1 MSDTLKVVIVSFF
14 CWISH
19 YGKDS
24 IYWQRAL
31 YWGGALLPLTPTPMK
46 NSNERSCRRQQ
57 CNWIFQTSPLKLIP
71 VALSSLAICKHMGPT
86 HRRWLSW
93 GSNTES
99 VRCYEM
105 CVKGKVYAC
114 MGLNFNNSNNRI
126 YYLLDTMLGAKHS
139 LLYPF
144 NSLTKKA
151 LFLSPCTDEQTKLG
165 ELQLLRSLCFLAQ
178 CSFHS
183 STVLY
188 WVGCICFYLCNA
200 IHT

>member
-1 MSDTLKVVIVSFF
+1 MKYVRYLKR
-14 CWISH
+14 
-19 YGKDS
+19 GDS
-24 IYWQRAL
+24 LIFLLNFPLWKGLNYWQRAL
-31 YWGGALLPLTPTPMK
+31 HWGGALLLLTPTPME

-86 HRRWLSW
+86 HCRWLSW

-114 MGLNFNNSNNRI
+114 MGLNFSNSNNRI
-126 YYLLDTMLGAKHS
+126 YYLLDTMPGAKHS

-144 NSLTKKA
+144 NGLTKKA
-151 LFLSPCTDEQTKLG
+151 LFLSPCYRWENQARWIAVIK
-165 ELQLLRSLCFLAQ
+165 ESMF
-178 CSFHS
+178 S
-183 STVLY
+183 STMLFPFIY
-188 WVGCICFYLCNA
+188 STLLSLLNLFLPI
-200 IHT
+200 

>member
-1 MSDTLKVVIVSFF
+1 MKYVRYLKS
-14 CWISH
+14 
-19 YGKDS
+19 GDS
-24 IYWQRAL
+24 LIFLLNFPLWTGLNYWQRAL
-31 YWGGALLPLTPTPMK
+31 YRGGALLPLTPTPMK

-57 CNWIFQTSPLKLIP
+57 CNGISQTSPLKLIP

-86 HRRWLSW
+86 HLRWLLW

-114 MGLNFNNSNNRI
+114 MGLNFNNSNNRV

-144 NSLTKKA
+144 NGLTKKA
-151 LFLSPCTDEQTKLG
+151 LFLSPCYRWANQARWIAVIKE
-165 ELQLLRSLCFLAQ
+165 SVF
-178 CSFHS
+178 S
-183 STVLY
+183 STMLFPFIY
-188 WVGCICFYLCNA
+188 STLLSWLHLFLPM
-200 IHT
+200 